1 MTSTPGAAP
10 PGWYATEQGWR
21 WWDGDAWGPLAPPP
35 VPDEESGKTLA
46 ILTHLGVVFGGFIV
60 PLVIYLTEG
69 KKNAFVRD
77 HSREALNFQ
86 ITFAIVWTTAMFLF
100 FVGMIASATGSRS
113 GPPLAFFFVFPLYF
127 VLWALALACGITG
140 AVRAGQGRHYRYPIS
155 IRFVR

>member
-1 MTSTPGAAP
+1 MTSASGGAP

-21 WWDGDAWGPLAPPP
+21 WWDGFAWGVLAPPP

-86 ITFAIVWTTAMFLF
+86 ITFAIVWVA
-100 FVGMIASATGSRS
+100 ATPWRLV
-113 GPPLAFFFVFPLYF
+113 P
-127 VLWALALACGITG
+127 
-140 AVRAGQGRHYRYPIS
+140 R
-155 IRFVR
+155 